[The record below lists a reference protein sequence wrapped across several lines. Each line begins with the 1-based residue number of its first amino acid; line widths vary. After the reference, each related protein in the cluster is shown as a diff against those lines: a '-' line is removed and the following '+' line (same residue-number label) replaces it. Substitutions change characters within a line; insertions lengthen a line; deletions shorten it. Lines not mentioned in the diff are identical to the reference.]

1 MKRILIVIPLI
12 VVLLFSGCGVK
23 KEKANVAP
31 PFFKVTD
38 SETGGVVYMLGTIHV
53 GKDNT
58 VYPEEIYAALDESD
72 VLAVELDLQR
82 LDETP
87 DEVAEAMK
95 LLEYKEGDVRDCMGE
110 DYDTIR
116 EALEEHF
123 AYSENLEKYMPYV
136 WTSMYLGQVTSE
148 CRLNSALGTDRAML
162 SYAKEHS
169 KEIYEIETI
178 MEQYS
183 VNANTPIELQLFML
197 KDAVGDFRGQV
208 EELNALYDTWKNG
221 DFEGIE
227 KLTDDGE
234 IPDELKDDYKKYYDE
249 MYTFRQEK
257 MADYV
262 IGALK
267 NGEKAFVAVGALHY
281 FASPDII
288 DYVEQAGYTVERIG
302 SPLSDTEK

>member
-1 MKRILIVIPLI
+1 MKRILPVFLVIS
-12 VVLLFSGCGVK
+12 VLLFSGCSSK
-23 KEKANVAP
+23 KEKPNVAP

-38 SETGGVVYMLGTIHV
+38 SETGGVAYMLGTIHV
-53 GKDNT
+53 GKDAT
-58 VYPEEIYAALDESD
+58 IYPEEIYAALDESS

-82 LDETP
+82 LDENP
-87 DEVAEAMK
+87 DEISEAMK
-95 LLEYKEGDVRDCMGE
+95 LFEYAEGDARGCMGE
-110 DYDTIR
+110 DYDMIR
-116 EALEEHF
+116 EALEIQF
-123 AYSENLEKYMPYV
+123 AYSENLETYMPYV

-148 CRLNSALGTDRAML
+148 CRLNAGFGTDRAML
-162 SYAKEHS
+162 AYAKKHS

-178 MEQYS
+178 MEQYT

-197 KDAVGDFRGQV
+197 KDAVSDYRGQV
-208 EELNALYDTWKNG
+208 EELNALYDTWKYG

-227 KLTDDGE
+227 KLIDDGE

-267 NGEKAFVAVGALHY
+267 NGEKVFVAVGALHY
-281 FASPDII
+281 FAAPDII
-288 DYVEQAGYTVERIG
+288 DCLEQAGYAVERIG
-302 SPLSDTEK
+302 GPLENTDK